1 MKKRRHFTYHCL
13 THLLSSLPLQVI
25 AVYDYVAQGD
35 QELSLEEGDIVTLV
49 AREDEVWWCGQ
60 LKGRM
65 GMFPANYVEP
75 YDDQDS
81 TAV

>member
-1 MKKRRHFTYHCL
+1 MKKIKHFYIPL
-13 THLLSSLPLQVI
+13 SPHLFSSLPLQVI